1 MSTRNFV
8 TVFARLTAAVLCFA
22 VTAGCGG
29 ELLRTGR
36 GPVYLTVVE
45 MLAINGAK
53 DNEEESVLFSDVLT
67 YVEMSVNGQ
76 QVRVPTVFSDTGVAR
91 LRVSMKNP
99 TALTSDLNSVT
110 ITRYR
115 VDYRRSDGRN
125 TPGTDVPYGFEAGT
139 SATIPVDDE
148 GEVAFDLVRH
158 AAKQEPPLRNLVA
171 NGGQG
176 FIYTTAEVTFYGR
189 DQNGNEVVI
198 TGFITVNFAD
208 FGDPE

>member
-45 MLAINGAK
+45 MLAHNGAK
-53 DNEEESVLFSDVLT
+53 DEDESVLFSDVLT
-67 YVEMSVNGQ
+67 YVDQTVNGQ
-76 QVRVPTVFSDTGVAR
+76 QVRVPTVFSDTGVAT

-99 TALTSDLNSVT
+99 TALSSDLNAVT

-125 TPGTDVPYGFEAGT
+125 MPGTDVPWGFEAGT
-139 SATIPVDDE
+139 SATIGVDRE

-158 AAKQEPPLRNLVA
+158 AAKEEPPLRNLVA